1 MHEKSFRNQ
10 VSWMMFLLS
19 VLVIWVHS
27 YNADLFAAG
36 LSQPLLEQ
44 TEQIENLVSVG
55 IGQAAVPGFFML
67 SSYLFFRGF
76 CWQRLGEKWKSRFYS
91 ILLPYVVWN
100 LLYYLGYVLATGLPA
115 VRTIV
120 GREPVLFTAA
130 GVLEAVLHYSYAP
143 VFWYLYQLIFLILLS
158 PIIYFFVKNKI
169 TGILFLSAL
178 FLAVHLGLDTQKPN
192 TDALAYY
199 AFAAYMALHCKG
211 ISEGAWSARR
221 VLAAAAG
228 LTAAGIC
235 SMRMG
240 EPGVSVIWTVFYR
253 LLIPVSVWALLDGER
268 LPKTRPWM
276 RQSLFLYA
284 VHYVIV
290 RTVNKG
296 AAIFLLRVAG
306 EQALMLSA
314 VGLYILMPAV
324 ALLASYGMALFLS
337 RWLPGIWKILSGGR
351 NL

>member
-1 MHEKSFRNQ
+1 
-10 VSWMMFLLS
+10 
-19 VLVIWVHS
+19 
-27 YNADLFAAG
+27 
-36 LSQPLLEQ
+36 
-44 TEQIENLVSVG
+44 
-55 IGQAAVPGFFML
+55 
-67 SSYLFFRGF
+67 
-76 CWQRLGEKWKSRFYS
+76 
-91 ILLPYVVWN
+91 
-100 LLYYLGYVLATGLPA
+100 
-115 VRTIV
+115 
-120 GREPVLFTAA
+120 
-130 GVLEAVLHYSYAP
+130 
-143 VFWYLYQLIFLILLS
+143 
-158 PIIYFFVKNKI
+158 
-169 TGILFLSAL
+169 
-178 FLAVHLGLDTQKPN
+178 
-192 TDALAYY
+192 
-199 AFAAYMALHCKG
+199 
-211 ISEGAWSARR
+211 
-221 VLAAAAG
+221 
-228 LTAAGIC
+228 
-235 SMRMG
+235 MRMG

-324 ALLASYGMALFLS
+324 VLLASYGMALFLS